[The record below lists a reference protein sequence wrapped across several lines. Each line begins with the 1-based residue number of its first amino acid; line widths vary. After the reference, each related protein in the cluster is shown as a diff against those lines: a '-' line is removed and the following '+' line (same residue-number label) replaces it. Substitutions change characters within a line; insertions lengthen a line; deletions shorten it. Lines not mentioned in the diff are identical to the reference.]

1 LTANAQFDE
10 YKVEAIQEGAIG
22 TLFLGASGLPMQKME
37 ARLNELAT
45 QGWQVV
51 FQVIEAKRFWL
62 FWTRETVILTLGRNR
77 ASA

>member
-1 LTANAQFDE
+1 MTGNSAFDE
-10 YKVEAIQEGAIG
+10 YKVECIQEGAIG
-22 TLFLGASGLPMQKME
+22 TLFLGASGIPMQKME

-45 QGWQVV
+45 EGWQVV

-77 ASA
+77 AAA